1 MFKQEKSDAL
11 TGPPDVQT
19 STPLPVLCVEDGMV
33 FMSPLRKERK
43 ETIDIPFS
51 KVKLLSWASVMIVDM
66 HLISLNSHYLSAS
79 YIIVKNE
86 YLGKLTFAQSNNNIL
101 HLLKVLAFWFSFFCS
116 EKRENRLYLL
126 CLRLLSCEKIYW

>member
-1 MFKQEKSDAL
+1 
-11 TGPPDVQT
+11 
-19 STPLPVLCVEDGMV
+19 
-33 FMSPLRKERK
+33 
-43 ETIDIPFS
+43 
-51 KVKLLSWASVMIVDM
+51 MIVDM

-126 CLRLLSCEKIYW
+126 CLRYAFPC